1 MILRPPRSTRTDT
14 LFPYTTLFRSC
25 EENDW
30 RYPSVDLARHPK
42 ETGDGEARNQEN
54 YELHRQFEP
63 EQLRQ
68 RNDEKV
74 DAANAN
80 QRPFAPVI
88 LLPSRRIHTVAQDTV
103 TNHSAQQLG
112 EPPPGRTYKPPHTTA
127 TQCRHAQ

>member
-74 DAANAN
+74 DAEIAN
-80 QRPFAPVI
+80 QRPFEPVI
-88 LLPSRRIHTVAQDTV
+88 LLQSRRIHEVELDPV
-103 TNHSAQQLG
+103 TTHMAGQIG
-112 EPPPGRTYKPPHTTA
+112 ER
-127 TQCRHAQ
+127 RHVWP